1 MNYPHRI
8 YLKLSV
14 ALLGLAVGAPAVH
27 AQPSPTPPLSSPPLV
42 TSADAST
49 SVISQSVGAEPL
61 PTLPP
66 SRQTLPPEPELA
78 PLGVMTPGEVTPEV
92 ITPEVVTP
100 NPALPIPTSYIL
112 GPGDNLQI
120 EVFGAPDYSGDFTVL
135 SDGTLNLPV
144 AGSVNVQGL
153 TLAQATESIRQQY
166 ALFIRR
172 PLVTVAP
179 LSLRPLRVGIAG
191 AVQRPGTYT
200 IAIETDEGGNRFPT
214 LTDAIEL
221 AGGISSRADIR
232 NIEINRIQ
240 RAGQNQVITANLW
253 EILQG
258 ETIEEDFLLQSGDT
272 IIIPEAIALDPQE
285 AIQLGEASFSPD
297 TVTVYVVGEVVRPGD
312 VEVPPNTPLNQAIL
326 AAGGF
331 EKPRANEDEVVLVRL
346 NEDGSVVQ
354 RPVEIDFTQGINEE
368 VNPAL
373 REKDV
378 IVVQRSG
385 LASFSDTTSL
395 ALSPIGRILSSI
407 LGFFN
412 VFD

>member
-1 MNYPHRI
+1 MTMDYSSHLS
-8 YLKLSV
+8 LKLAT
-14 ALLGLAVGAPAVH
+14 ALLGLAVVAPSSY
-27 AQPSPTPPLSSPPLV
+27 AQPAPL
-42 TSADAST
+42 SADASHRL
-49 SVISQSVGAEPL
+49 IAQAAEPDAL

-66 SRQTLPPEPELA
+66 IRPTAPEPA
-78 PLGVMTPGEVTPEV
+78 PADPVIAPGSVPPVDT
-92 ITPEVVTP
+92 ITPEIITP
-100 NPALPIPTSYIL
+100 GIVDPAPALPVSSAYIL
-112 GPGDNLQI
+112 GPGDRLQV
-120 EVFGAPDYSGDFTVL
+120 EVFGAPDYSGEFTVL

-144 AGSVNVQGL
+144 AGSVDVQGL
-153 TLAQATESIRQQY
+153 TLAQATESVRQQY
-166 ALFIRR
+166 GLFIRR

-179 LSLRPLRVGIAG
+179 LALRPLRVGIAG
-191 AVQRPGTYT
+191 AVQRPGTYS

-221 AGGISSRADIR
+221 AGGISSQADIR
-232 NIEINRIQ
+232 NIRINRIQ
-240 RAGQNQVITANLW
+240 RSGQNQALTANLW

-272 IIIPEAIALDPQE
+272 IVIPEAIALDPQE

-297 TVTVYVVGEVVRPGD
+297 TVTVYVVGEVIDPGD
-312 VEVPPNTPLNQAIL
+312 VQVPPNTPLNQAIL

-331 EKPRANEDEVVLVRL
+331 DRRRANENEVVLVRL
-346 NEDGSVVQ
+346 NENGSVIQ
-354 RPVEIDFTQGINEE
+354 RPIEVDFTQGIDEE
-368 VNPAL
+368 INPTL

-407 LGFFN
+407 LGVFN
-412 VFD
+412 IFD

>member
-1 MNYPHRI
+1 MNYSSYIH
-8 YLKLSV
+8 LKLAV
-14 ALLGLAVGAPAVH
+14 ALLGLAVSAPTSH
-27 AQPSPTPPLSSPPLV
+27 AQSLAPP
-42 TSADAST
+42 ADASHR
-49 SVISQSVGAEPL
+49 VVAQSTQSAEPDTL

-66 SRQTLPPEPELA
+66 SPPIAPELPLADPDVIVPGAVA
-78 PLGVMTPGEVTPEV
+78 PGT
-92 ITPEVVTP
+92 ITPEIITP
-100 NPALPIPTSYIL
+100 GLVDPAPALPVSSAYVL
-112 GPGDNLQI
+112 GPGDRLQV
-120 EVFGAPDYSGDFTVL
+120 EVFGAPDYSGEFTVL

-144 AGSVNVQGL
+144 AGSVDVQGL

-166 ALFIRR
+166 GLFIRR

-179 LSLRPLRVGIAG
+179 LALRPLRVGIAG

-221 AGGISSRADIR
+221 AGGISSQADIR
-232 NIEINRIQ
+232 NIRINRVQ
-240 RAGQNQVITANLW
+240 RSGQNQALTANLW

-272 IIIPEAIALDPQE
+272 IVIPEAIALDPQE

-297 TVTVYVVGEVVRPGD
+297 TVTVYVVGEVIDPGD
-312 VEVPPNTPLNQAIL
+312 VQVPPNTPLNQAIL

-331 EKPRANEDEVVLVRL
+331 DRRRANENEVVLVRL
-346 NEDGSVVQ
+346 NENGSVIQ
-354 RPVEIDFTQGINEE
+354 RPIEVDFTQGINEE
-368 VNPAL
+368 VNPTL

-407 LGFFN
+407 LGVFN
-412 VFD
+412 IFD

>member
-1 MNYPHRI
+1 MNTPRRVC
-8 YLKLSV
+8 LKLAL
-14 ALLGLAVGAPAVH
+14 ALLGLAAGAPIGQ
-27 AQPSPTPPLSSPPLV
+27 AQSAYTSSLSSPLV
-42 TSADAST
+42 AAADEST
-49 SVISQSVGAEPL
+49 PAIGQSVEADTL
-61 PTLPP
+61 PTLTPRP
-66 SRQTLPPEPELA
+66 TPTLELEPV
-78 PLGVMTPGEVTPEV
+78 PLEPVPLDTIIPD
-92 ITPEVVTP
+92 
-100 NPALPIPTSYIL
+100 PALPISTSYIL
-112 GPGDNLQI
+112 GPGDKLQI
-120 EVFGAPDYSGDFTVL
+120 AVFGAPDYSGDFTVL

-153 TLAQATESIRQQY
+153 TLAQATDSIRQQY
-166 ALFIRR
+166 GLFIRR

-179 LSLRPLRVGIAG
+179 LLLRPLRIGIAG

-232 NIEINRIQ
+232 NIQINRIQ
-240 RAGQNQVITANLW
+240 QPGQNQVVTANLW

-272 IIIPEAIALDPQE
+272 IVIPEATALDPQE
-285 AIQLGEASFSPD
+285 AILLGEASFSPD
-297 TVTVYVVGEVVRPGD
+297 TVTVYVVGEVVSPGD

-331 EKPRANEDEVVLVRL
+331 DSRRANDEEVVLVRL
-346 NEDGSVVQ
+346 NEDGSVIQ
-354 RPVEIDFTQGINEE
+354 RPIEVDFTQGVDEE
-368 VNPAL
+368 VNPTL
-373 REKDV
+373 KEKDV

-395 ALSPIGRILSSI
+395 ALSPVGRILSAI
-407 LGFFN
+407 FGVFN
-412 VFD
+412 IFD